1 MKSASVPARRGD
13 CFRLVFRVK
22 KVGLSLSG
30 DWLRKVCSSECAVV
44 FYGGRIVSGCGLK
57 LGSEVAQVGSRFVDR
72 YVSLPAFV
80 LRQIDALVLG
90 AFAFELGEVS
100 AVLMLRADAKIS
112 TPIVERDSINM
123 IHWNAVGGSNNE
135 AVKLD
140 AFPADASRD

>member
-1 MKSASVPARRGD
+1 M
-13 CFRLVFRVK
+13 
-22 KVGLSLSG
+22 
-30 DWLRKVCSSECAVV
+30 V